1 MPLGFE
7 VTRYEVIVESP
18 SDVGAVKATVA
29 VVLPVAVAVP
39 IIGASGITAAGTT
52 ATEGLEA
59 IDVPTELVAVTVKV

>member
-39 IIGASGITAAGTT
+39 IVGASGAATAGTT

>member
-39 IIGASGITAAGTT
+39 IIG
-52 ATEGLEA
+52 
-59 IDVPTELVAVTVKV
+59 VPG

>member
-1 MPLGFE
+1 M
-7 VTRYEVIVESP
+7 
-18 SDVGAVKATVA
+18 A

-39 IIGASGITAAGTT
+39 IVGASGAATAGTT